1 MNSPMLRNALIL
13 SVASLLGSLALGCDK
28 HEAQHD
34 TDADAAPP
42 RAKAA
47 ADDEPDLAQAVAAVG
62 ARSGPGNGVAAGAA
76 AGGPPPNGIFGPGEA
91 DKALAKGA
99 PSTLT
104 LGADGSEPRVQ
115 LGPAPKPGSKR
126 TGTLTIASQSD
137 PQQGAIPIS
146 FALSLEA
153 QKGKSD
159 GDASASGPIQVSAK
173 VIGASI
179 KAPDVPP
186 DLATAIGKLKGSR
199 VDYQVSADGAG
210 SNFHYEAAKGIDPAF
225 RDSLQGLSDTL
236 AVLALPF
243 PGKPVGV
250 GGFWMVTSRDVVMG
264 LDVVTYRLL
273 KVEKVEGSS
282 VELSL
287 NMKRYAA
294 SPAFNVEGLP
304 PDAPH
309 FMGEFRAGAEGKLT
323 MSAGQAFPNS
333 GDLQSL
339 LGAAL
344 GPAPEPSQTAPG
356 ASKPQRP
363 MVQVQSRVT
372 IAFGGS

>member
-1 MNSPMLRNALIL
+1 MNSPTLRNALIL
-13 SVASLLGSLALGCDK
+13 SVASLLGSLALGCEK

-34 TDADAAPP
+34 TDADAAPKP
-42 RAKAA
+42 KAA
-47 ADDEPDLAQAVAAVG
+47 TDDEPDLAQAVAAVG
-62 ARSGPGNGVAAGAA
+62 ARSAANNGVAAGA

-99 PSTLT
+99 PTTLT
-104 LGADGSEPRVQ
+104 LGGDGSEPRVQ

-146 FALSLEA
+146 FALSIET

-159 GDASASGPIQVSAK
+159 SDAGASAPLQVSAK

-186 DLATAIGKLKGSR
+186 DLASAIGKLKGSH

-210 SNFHYEAAKGIDPAF
+210 SNFRYEAARGIDPAF
-225 RDSLQGLSDTL
+225 RDALQGLSDTL
-236 AVLALPF
+236 AMLALPF
-243 PGKPVGV
+243 PSKPVGL
-250 GGFWMVTSRDVVMG
+250 GGFWMVTSRDIVMG

-282 VELSL
+282 VELSI
-287 NMKRYAA
+287 NTKRYAA

-309 FMGEFRAGAEGKLT
+309 VMGEFRAGGEGKLT
-323 MSAGQAFPNS
+323 MSAGQAFPN
-333 GDLQSL
+333 GGELQSL

-344 GPAPEPSQTAPG
+344 GSAPEPAPAAAG
-356 ASKPQRP
+356 APKPQRP

-372 IAFGGS
+372 IAFSGS

>member
-1 MNSPMLRNALIL
+1 MNSPTLRNALIL
-13 SVASLLGSLALGCDK
+13 SVASLLGSLAVGCDK

-34 TDADAAPP
+34 TDADAAAPK
-42 RAKAA
+42 AKAA

-76 AGGPPPNGIFGPGEA
+76 GGPPPNGIFGPGEA

-104 LGADGSEPRVQ
+104 LGGDGSEPRVQ

-146 FALSLEA
+146 FALSIET

-159 GDASASGPIQVSAK
+159 SDASASAPLQVSAK

-186 DLATAIGKLKGSR
+186 ELATAIGKLKGSR

-210 SNFHYEAAKGIDPAF
+210 SNFHYDAAKGIDPAF

-243 PGKPVGV
+243 PSKPVGV
-250 GGFWMVTSRDVVMG
+250 GGFWMVTSRDIVMG
-264 LDVVTYRLL
+264 LDVVSYRLL

-287 NMKRYAA
+287 NTKRYAA

-309 FMGEFRAGAEGKLT
+309 FMGEFRAGTEGKLS

-333 GDLQSL
+333 GELQSL

-344 GPAPEPSQTAPG
+344 GPAPESSPTPG
-356 ASKPQRP
+356 APKPQRP
-363 MVQVQSRVT
+363 TVQVQSRAT
-372 IAFGGS
+372 IAFSGP

>member
-1 MNSPMLRNALIL
+1 MNSSTLRKALVLSAASALCAL
-13 SVASLLGSLALGCDK
+13 SVACDK
-28 HEAQHD
+28 HETRDADTQ
-34 TDADAAPP
+34 TDAAAPK
-42 RAKAA
+42 AKAA
-47 ADDEPDLAQAVAAVG
+47 AEDEPDLAQAVAAVA
-62 ARSGPGNGVAAGAA
+62 ARANPGNGVAASAA

-91 DKALAKGA
+91 DKALLKGA
-99 PSTLT
+99 PATLT
-104 LGADGSEPRVQ
+104 VGSEGAEPKLS

-146 FALSLEA
+146 FALSLEV

-159 GDASASGPIQVSAK
+159 SDAGASAPLQVAAK
-173 VIGASI
+173 VTGATI
-179 KAPDVPP
+179 NAPGVPP
-186 DLATAIGKLKGSR
+186 DLVAAIGKLKGSR

-225 RDSLQGLSDTL
+225 RDALQGLSDTL

-243 PGKPVGV
+243 PTKPVGL
-250 GGFWMVTSRDVVMG
+250 GGFWMVTSRDIVMG
-264 LDVVTYRLL
+264 LDVVTYRLV
-273 KVEKVEGSS
+273 KVEKVGGSS

-287 NMKRYAA
+287 NTKRYAA
-294 SPAFNVEGLP
+294 SSAFNVEGLP

-309 FMGEFRAGAEGKLT
+309 VMGEFRAGGEGKLS
-323 MSAGQAFPNS
+323 MSAGQSFPNS

-344 GPAPEPSQTAPG
+344 GPAPEPSQAPG
-356 ASKPQRP
+356 AAKPQRP

-372 IAFGGS
+372 IAFSGP